1 MEKYYKFEKEI
12 AESVGIEG
20 AIILQWIKDNETATY
35 IKLEKV
41 FSGLPFWTE
50 TDLVSHL
57 LDLHQK
63 GLLNVDLD
71 KKRISKESN
80 SRSKVLQINNKTTSR
95 ANIDNTWQPSEDVV
109 EILTRSGIN
118 EDFINELIA
127 EFVVYWTERPGTL
140 VSYNSKFIEHVRLK
154 WAQHSAEIHTKNE
167 PSTIDSDWYPSDDCM
182 DIIQMTGI
190 EKEFVDQYLPEF
202 ILYWKE
208 DGRAFVSWDVKF
220 LDFIKRK
227 SNFTLEDMSKEH
239 TQKFDFYNPYNET
252 DTAENKGDNAAL
264 SKLRDKYKI

>member
-1 MEKYYKFEKEI
+1 MDKYYKFEKEI

-80 SRSKVLQINNKTTSR
+80 AKSKVLQINNKTTSR

-118 EDFINELIA
+118 EDFI
-127 EFVVYWTERPGTL
+127 
-140 VSYNSKFIEHVRLK
+140 
-154 WAQHSAEIHTKNE
+154 KNA
-167 PSTIDSDWYPSDDCM
+167 DDNWYHCNDT
-182 DIIQMTGI
+182 IIQKIGN
-190 EKEFVDQYLPEF
+190 
-202 ILYWKE
+202 
-208 DGRAFVSWDVKF
+208 
-220 LDFIKRK
+220 LDTLKTPKAYCFFYRK
-227 SNFTLEDMSKEH
+227 
-239 TQKFDFYNPYNET
+239 QK
-252 DTAENKGDNAAL
+252 K
-264 SKLRDKYKI
+264 

>member
-1 MEKYYKFEKEI
+1 MDKYYKFEKEI
-12 AESVGIEG
+12 AESVGIECE
-20 AIILQWIKDNETATY
+20 IILQLVKDNETATY

-80 SRSKVLQINNKTTSR
+80 AKSKVLQINNKTTSR

-118 EDFINELIA
+118 EDFINA
-127 EFVVYWTERPGTL
+127 
-140 VSYNSKFIEHVRLK
+140 VSYTHL
-154 WAQHSAEIHTKNE
+154 TL
-167 PSTIDSDWYPSDDCM
+167 PTI
-182 DIIQMTGI
+182 IT
-190 EKEFVDQYLPEF
+190 V
-202 ILYWKE
+202 
-208 DGRAFVSWDVKF
+208 
-220 LDFIKRK
+220 
-227 SNFTLEDMSKEH
+227 
-239 TQKFDFYNPYNET
+239 
-252 DTAENKGDNAAL
+252 
-264 SKLRDKYKI
+264 